1 MDIEIINDSEI
12 VIKGHIAK
20 MENYFGLKKSL
31 KTLIENGANSINIKI
46 PDSVTITSSAVGL
59 FLRTINEDNVKI
71 SLFVGNDNLYNLL
84 DSLKMLEVFNV
95 KRM

>member
-20 MENYFGLKKSL
+20 MENYFELKKAL
-31 KTLIENGANSINIKI
+31 KTLIENGANSIKIKI

-71 SLFVGNDNLYNLL
+71 SLIVGNDHLYSLL